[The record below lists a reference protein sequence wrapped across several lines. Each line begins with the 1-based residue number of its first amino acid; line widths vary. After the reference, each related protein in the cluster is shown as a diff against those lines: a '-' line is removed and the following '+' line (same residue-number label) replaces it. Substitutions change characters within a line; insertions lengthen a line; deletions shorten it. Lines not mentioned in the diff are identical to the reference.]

1 MAKQHQIPQGVGRAL
16 ERRVARPAQ
25 GGDQLR
31 SEPGL
36 AADQR
41 TAMRLQR
48 LVGNQAVTQLL
59 GRRGAD
65 GPLFGGA
72 GVAPTTAA
80 ARIQRSPLSW
90 APKVQTGQGIPAVQR
105 MLAVQR
111 DVKLVRHNNPP
122 FRDVL
127 GPNDWGMTD
136 TEQVIP
142 NIAAEQREPG
152 TKAGP
157 GNVPPAVLP
166 LWGPKVGSVTG
177 KYSLRQHLLAGVTE
191 VGGPGKDTTKGN
203 WQHQVANLNALGED
217 TPGFPCQWYMVK
229 AVGAHELVHKG
240 SVGTALEE
248 TEGAITR
255 KIEGDI
261 PAVRAA
267 TPRAA
272 LTAFKANPAYK
283 AANDAAR
290 EIWDLKYVSKIDS
303 DHTGMTPEAEHK
315 VVDPMIEKIRKV
327 RDPDYKA

>member
-1 MAKQHQIPQGVGRAL
+1 MVKQHQMPRGVGRAL
-16 ERRVARPAQ
+16 ERRATPA
-25 GGDQLR
+25 GGSQLR
-31 SEPGL
+31 GEPGL
-36 AADQR
+36 GTDHR

-48 LVGNQAVTQLL
+48 LVGNQAVTRLL
-59 GRRGAD
+59 GRRGGDQALPTGD
-65 GPLFGGA
+65 
-72 GVAPTTAA
+72 GVAPATSA

-90 APKVQTGQGIPAVQR
+90 APKTPSIQR

-111 DVKLVRHNNPP
+111 DVKLIKHN
-122 FRDVL
+122 
-127 GPNDWGMTD
+127 GPGYRANLDPDDWGMTD

-142 NIAAEQREPG
+142 NVAAEQREPG

-177 KYSLRQHLLAGVTE
+177 KYSLRKQLLAGVTE
-191 VGGPGKDTTKGN
+191 VRGPGRDTTKGN
-203 WQHQVANLNALGED
+203 WQQQVANLNALGED
-217 TPGFPCQWYMVK
+217 TPGFPCEWYMVS
-229 AVGAHELVHKG
+229 AVGAHELIHKG

-248 TEGAITR
+248 TEGAIVR

-261 PAVRAA
+261 PAVRAS
-267 TPRAA
+267 TPKAA
-272 LTAFKANPAYK
+272 VTAFKADPAYK

-290 EIWDLKYVSKIDS
+290 EIWDRKYVSKIDS
-303 DHTGMTPEAEHK
+303 DHTGMTPQAEHS